1 MTPHPVPCLVED
13 SVLGRGQ
20 ASCSESVPRYDFD
33 LSTVSDGSNVR
44 QDFTLEELLQSVC
57 LGDLLNGG
65 NHRAIMALTEGGE
78 IHCGLW
84 WSKSITVLGSNIVIC
99 RVEWEVYRLLHC
111 WDSGESDLLENA
123 SGIT

>member
-65 NHRAIMALTEGGE
+65 NHRGHNGIDGGWRDPLWTVVVQKYYCTRVK
-78 IHCGLW
+78 HCYLQSGVGGVQVASL
-84 WSKSITVLGSNIVIC
+84 LGFW
-99 RVEWEVYRLLHC
+99 RV
-111 WDSGESDLLENA
+111 
-123 SGIT
+123 